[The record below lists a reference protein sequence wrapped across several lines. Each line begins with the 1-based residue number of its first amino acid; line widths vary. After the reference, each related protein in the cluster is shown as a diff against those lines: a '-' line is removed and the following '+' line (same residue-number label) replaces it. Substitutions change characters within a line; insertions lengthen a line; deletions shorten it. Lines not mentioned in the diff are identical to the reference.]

1 MLIEIPTADET
12 RAVTQNLKYA
22 AKFKTMIIELH
33 PILPQSL
40 PPPIKPPHPFPT
52 RLVIVS
58 SNRRC
63 PAQRADTHPEDSQTL
78 HATILH
84 PWKDIWNIVC
94 MDIYKRSLWLLP
106 LLFRYRYI
114 CMHGFLRNQKQD
126 QIGLVR
132 SARWTRQS
140 DMLLNLANGKLSKSL
155 SDKMVSC

>member
-1 MLIEIPTADET
+1 MILIKIPTADET

-40 PPPIKPPHPFPT
+40 PPPIKPVHPFPT

-58 SNRRC
+58 SNRTC

-84 PWKDIWNIVC
+84 P
-94 MDIYKRSLWLLP
+94 
-106 LLFRYRYI
+106 
-114 CMHGFLRNQKQD
+114 
-126 QIGLVR
+126 
-132 SARWTRQS
+132 
-140 DMLLNLANGKLSKSL
+140 
-155 SDKMVSC
+155 

>member
-1 MLIEIPTADET
+1 MLIKIPTANET

-40 PPPIKPPHPFPT
+40 PPPIKPLHPFPT

-58 SNRRC
+58 SNRTC

-94 MDIYKRSLWLLP
+94 MDIYKWSLWLLP

-114 CMHGFLRNQKQD
+114 CMHTSYLSFFLRS
-126 QIGLVR
+126 QIFWRMKLTPKNANF
-132 SARWTRQS
+132 SRQICKKRHFF
-140 DMLLNLANGKLSKSL
+140 A
-155 SDKMVSC
+155 